1 MNITRKTSA
10 IFRYCVHCSF
20 KLDAQ
25 SNCNKSKMTSS
36 ATKKIIVQSSSF
48 GLVVYTCLMEFLWT
62 LIYATRGACFLEGL
76 RDSVWKLACRA
87 MSNKNNKDTCALLL
101 PSRSPQ
107 HNSYQLMCL
116 WLILIGTWNLLLFY
130 LVYNECWSSS
140 PKGFLQRTVMLH
152 TSARYQYVSEPVVIS
167 LVLCLWMYDVQF
179 ECWINSDWTCICVT
193 VLCSNSMWCCWRN
206 SHRLRG
212 WLWYCV
218 LQLFILFLF
227 CIEMRAIT
235 C

>member
-116 WLILIGTWNLLLFY
+116 WLIY
-130 LVYNECWSSS
+130 
-140 PKGFLQRTVMLH
+140 
-152 TSARYQYVSEPVVIS
+152 
-167 LVLCLWMYDVQF
+167 
-179 ECWINSDWTCICVT
+179 
-193 VLCSNSMWCCWRN
+193 
-206 SHRLRG
+206 
-212 WLWYCV
+212 WLERETYCY
-218 LQLFILFLF
+218 FILFTMSAGPLRQ
-227 CIEMRAIT
+227 RASCRELSCFTLQQDISMYQNQLLYLW
-235 C
+235 CCVYECMMYNLSAELILIDHASV